1 MASEEDLINRTARR
15 EVLRSFSLSETETS
29 VERNLRRA
37 RAHHDNLMRQR
48 VAAEDAPEM
57 ARLLD
62 AEMASVEHIIE
73 EEQAHRAQVAA
84 LSQMQLQAMER
95 VEEQERELRRLSN
108 LMAQHQA
115 ILTTSPERP
124 QPQSPPPTSPPHNLA
139 RLRGEIQHVL
149 PGTVNTLRGAADRAG
164 QVSDLGNPPN
174 LAEDTLHDIL
184 EEELQEEIPVT
195 PQRRVRFQ
203 TSTPV
208 VRPEERL
215 RERVQ
220 PSRVPQ
226 VPSAGQSLS
235 RYPEARDLFEEGFS
249 RSLQAA
255 ATEFKKLREPKVAK
269 FKGGYSSDASLIF
282 QSWLKD
288 IRVYTIERRLSQR
301 EAIQLVKD
309 YTSEQARSEVEYY
322 LGLTPEEEQS
332 FQGLI
337 DHLSLAF
344 QSCETVSSL
353 IADFYNRF
361 QKTRETEDAFA
372 DELQVLVRKIVARK
386 PEFIHEANQALKHQ
400 YAQNLRDPYFG
411 VVARGQCLSSPDSES
426 FTQFRGRLALMFN
439 SRGKQ
444 QRARA
449 TVSATAAECGD
460 VEHLS
465 RNSRQ
470 RQNKIDAQAAE
481 IAHMKTELNKALQEN
496 KQLKNMFSTEK
507 MVEAMTKA
515 VSSMTVQSRPSS
527 SSKGTQYKEASN
539 FIGRPR
545 PPQLARGA
553 DGTLLPSITC
563 NYCKDTGHFKDNCV
577 RLNNKLAREL
587 AQEEATRK
595 ASDKS
600 GSTKQLPK
608 K

>member
-1 MASEEDLINRTARR
+1 M
-15 EVLRSFSLSETETS
+15 
-29 VERNLRRA
+29 
-37 RAHHDNLMRQR
+37 HQW

-62 AEMASVEHIIE
+62 AKMQSVEQIIE
-73 EEQAHRAQVAA
+73 EEQAHKAQVAA
-84 LSQMQLQAMER
+84 LSMMQLQAMER
-95 VEEQERELRRLSN
+95 VAEQERELRRLSN

-115 ILTTSPERP
+115 ILTTLPERS
-124 QPQSPPPTSPPHNLA
+124 QSQSLPVFPPHNLA
-139 RLRGEIQHVL
+139 RLREEVRNVL
-149 PGTVNTLRGAADRAG
+149 PGTANTVRGAADKVG
-164 QVSDLGNPPN
+164 QVSDLGNLPTF
-174 LAEDTLHDIL
+174 AEDTLKDIL
-184 EEELQEEIPVT
+184 EEQQEEIPVT
-195 PQRRVRFQ
+195 PQRWVRFE
-203 TSTPV
+203 TSTPI
-208 VRPEERL
+208 VRPMEQL
-215 RERVQ
+215 RESIQ
-220 PSRVPQ
+220 PPMVPQ
-226 VPSAGQSLS
+226 VSPLEKSLQ
-235 RYPEARDLFEEGFS
+235 RYLEARDLFEEGFS
-249 RSLQAA
+249 RSLQVA
-255 ATEFKKLREPKVAK
+255 ATDFKKLREPKVAK
-269 FKGGYSSDASLIF
+269 FKGSYSSDASLIF

-288 IRVYTIERRLSQR
+288 IWVYTIECRLSQW

-353 IADFYNRF
+353 IADFYNWF

-372 DELQVLVRKIVARK
+372 DELQILVRKIVAQK

-439 SRGKQ
+439 RWGKQ
-444 QRARA
+444 QQCARA
-449 TVSATAAECGD
+449 TVSTTAVESGD

-470 RQNKIDAQAAE
+470 RQSKIDAQAAE
-481 IAHMKTELNKALQEN
+481 IAQMKTELNKALQEN
-496 KQLKNMFSTEK
+496 KQLKNLFSQDK

-515 VSSMTVQSRPSS
+515 VSSMTMQGCPSL
-527 SSKGTQYKEASN
+527 SSKGTQYQGASS
-539 FIGRPR
+539 FIGRHR
-545 PPQLARGA
+545 PPQLAHGV

-577 RLNNKLAREL
+577 QLNNKIAQEL
-587 AQEEATRK
+587 AQDQAAQK
-595 ASDKS
+595 ASDKPGS
-600 GSTKQLPK
+600 GKTLPK

>member
-1 MASEEDLINRTARR
+1 
-15 EVLRSFSLSETETS
+15 
-29 VERNLRRA
+29 
-37 RAHHDNLMRQR
+37 MRQQ

-62 AEMASVEHIIE
+62 AEMQSVEHIIE
-73 EEQAHRAQVAA
+73 EEQAHRVQVAA

-115 ILTTSPERP
+115 MLRTLPDRP
-124 QPQSPPPTSPPHNLA
+124 QPQSPQTSPPHNLA
-139 RLRGEIQHVL
+139 RLRGKIEDVL
-149 PGTVNTLRGAADRAG
+149 HGTVNTIRGATDRVG
-164 QVSDLGNPPN
+164 QVSDLGNLPTF
-174 LAEDTLHDIL
+174 AEDTLHDIL
-184 EEELQEEIPVT
+184 EEEQEEIPVT
-195 PQRRVRFQ
+195 PQGWVRFE

-208 VRPEERL
+208 ARPVERP
-215 RERVQ
+215 RERIQ
-220 PSRVPQ
+220 PSKV
-226 VPSAGQSLS
+226 SLEPPMKKS
-235 RYPEARDLFEEGFS
+235 LPRYPEARDLFEEGFS

-288 IRVYTIERRLSQR
+288 IWVYTIERRLSQR

-322 LGLTPEEEQS
+322 LGLTPKEEQS

-337 DHLSLAF
+337 DHLSLTF

-361 QKTRETEDAFA
+361 QKTRKTEDAFA
-372 DELQVLVRKIVARK
+372 DELQILVRKIIARK
-386 PEFIHEANQALKHQ
+386 LEFIHEANQALKHQ

-439 SRGKQ
+439 SQGKQ
-444 QRARA
+444 QCARA

-460 VEHLS
+460 IEHLS
-465 RNSRQ
+465 HNSRQ
-470 RQNKIDAQAAE
+470 RQSKIDAQAAE
-481 IAHMKTELNKALQEN
+481 IAQMKTELNKAL
-496 KQLKNMFSTEK
+496 
-507 MVEAMTKA
+507 
-515 VSSMTVQSRPSS
+515 
-527 SSKGTQYKEASN
+527 
-539 FIGRPR
+539 
-545 PPQLARGA
+545 
-553 DGTLLPSITC
+553 
-563 NYCKDTGHFKDNCV
+563 H
-577 RLNNKLAREL
+577 
-587 AQEEATRK
+587 
-595 ASDKS
+595 
-600 GSTKQLPK
+600 
-608 K
+608 